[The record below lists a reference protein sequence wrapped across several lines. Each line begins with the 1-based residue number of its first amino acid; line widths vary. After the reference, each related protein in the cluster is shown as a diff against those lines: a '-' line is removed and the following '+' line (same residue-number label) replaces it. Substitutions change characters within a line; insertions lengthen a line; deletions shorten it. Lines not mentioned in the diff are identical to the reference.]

1 MRSQQVLDGRYRLDD
16 RLGAGGMS
24 VVWRAQ
30 DLVLQRQV
38 AIKVLAT
45 KHAVSVAARQRIR
58 AEARAAARLWHPN
71 VTGVFDYGE
80 TVDDDGTKVPY
91 VVMELLPGRTL
102 AQRLEDGPLP
112 SRVALRILSEVA
124 AALAAAHAQDLVH
137 RDVKP
142 SNVMLTPSG
151 AKVVDFG
158 IAAVVG
164 RDELEADGLLLGTPA
179 YLAPERLTL
188 GQVSPASDIYAL
200 GLLIY
205 RALTNR
211 LPWQADTTTQM
222 LDAHVYVEPEP
233 LPPLDDIPAE
243 VNAICD
249 RCLAKEPADRPGAA
263 EVAAVLATAA
273 GIVPPPQDDDPALV
287 GLVAAMD
294 ASTQAAAAAPVAAD
308 VVDAGRPKADP
319 ELTTEVVKAAPVR
332 TGDRRR
338 RALLGAAGAL
348 LVAGAV
354 IAALVVPSD
363 EPGGVAG
370 ATGTVTPTATVAPT
384 TTGTQPTSTAP
395 APSATAVGNDGTVR
409 GGQATGGS
417 APESTRGAG
426 TGTGTGTGTGSGSGS
441 GSGGDDPDDNGGG
454 APPPPAN
461 PGPTPGRSVDLR
473 PLPGVKVTARCVG
486 DQAEVLGVSLLGYE
500 ADYPSGPQD
509 TVTITLNPV
518 LNLLDP
524 VLKVRIACR
533 GGSPVKV

>member
-1 MRSQQVLDGRYRLDD
+1 VPVRSQQVLDGRYRLDD

-24 VVWRAQ
+24 VVWRAH

-45 KHAVSVAARQRIR
+45 RHAVSVAARQRIR

-102 AQRLEDGPLP
+102 AQRLDDGPIP

-211 LPWQADTTTQM
+211 LPWLADTTTQM

-233 LPPLDDIPAE
+233 LPPLDEIPAE

-287 GLVAAMD
+287 GLVAALD
-294 ASTQAAAAAPVAAD
+294 ATTQAAAAAPVAAD
-308 VVDAGRPKADP
+308 VVDAARPKADP
-319 ELTTEVVKAAPVR
+319 ELTTEVVKPTAVR

-348 LVAGAV
+348 LVAAAV
-354 IAALVVPSD
+354 VAALVVPGD
-363 EPGGVAG
+363 EPRGVAG
-370 ATGTVTPTATVAPT
+370 ATGSVTPTPTGAPT
-384 TTGTQPTSTAP
+384 RTPTGTTTPSGTP
-395 APSATAVGNDGTVR
+395 APSASAVGNGGTVG
-409 GGQATGGS
+409 GGQVPGGQVPGGS
-417 APESTRGAG
+417 TPESTRAP
-426 TGTGTGTGTGSGSGS
+426 GTGSGT
-441 GSGGDDPDDNGGG
+441 GGDDPDDDDGG
-454 APPPPAN
+454 APPPAN

-473 PLPGVKVTARCVG
+473 PLPGVRITARCVG

-500 ADYPSGPQD
+500 AAYPSGPQD

-524 VLKVRIACR
+524 VLHVRIACR